1 MKVKQ
6 LIHEL
11 QAMPQDA
18 PVVLQVMHMSGVAET
33 DDLRCDLSFGME
45 RVTISGF
52 TEAYGDY
59 LKEAKPQAK
68 IKRTH
73 HG

>member
-11 QAMPQDA
+11 QAMPQEID
-18 PVVLQVMHMSGVAET
+18 VVLQVMHLKGVAET
-33 DDLRCDLSFGME
+33 HDPRCDLSFGMGH
-45 RVTISGF
+45 VTISGF
-52 TEAYGDY
+52 TEAYGDHI
-59 LKEAKPQAK
+59 KNVKPQAR